1 MDRGIDVYYL
11 TGMGGSLTHGLG
23 QALIEAGCDVFG
35 RELQGDF
42 RKLPFAE
49 KVATVVKDL
58 RWLEKESSPRVIA
71 NSFGAYVFLHAQA
84 ELPAYSGR
92 VLLLSPIVGAFTNEG
107 VGIGFVPPRAKRLY
121 EIAQNGGYPA
131 PKNCEI
137 HVGSEDWQ
145 CNPVNVTKFGELAG
159 IPVSVVPDNGHQ
171 LDRTY
176 VSGVLKKFLT

>member
-1 MDRGIDVYYL
+1 
-11 TGMGGSLTHGLG
+11 MGGSLSQGLG
-23 QALIEAGCDVFG
+23 EALLDAGCNVFG
-35 RELQGDF
+35 RELREGF
-42 RKLPFAE
+42 GKLTFAE
-49 KVATVVKDL
+49 KVATVLKDL
-58 RWLEKESSPRVIA
+58 RDLENQGSPRVIA
-71 NSFGAYVFLHAQA
+71 NSFGAYVYLHAQA

-107 VGIGFVPPRAKRLY
+107 VGIGFVPPRAKRLF
-121 EIAQNGGYPA
+121 EIAKNGGYPA

-159 IPVSVVPDNGHQ
+159 IPVRVVPNNGHQ

-176 VSGVLKKFLT
+176 VSGVLEKFLA